1 MSVHI
6 TFHGAARTVTGSC
19 YRLETPHGALLVDCG
34 MFQGSKTLKEL
45 NYRSFPFDPRSLR
58 TVLLTHAHIDHSGLI
73 PKLVRDGFAGNIHA
87 THGTM
92 DLCDVMLRDA
102 SNIQETEVI
111 ALNRRNARRGKP
123 DVTPIYTAGDAA
135 NAMRQFGRVEYMDWF
150 SPMPGVR
157 ARYWNAGHIL
167 GSASIEIAVIG
178 AGWDGGDLTLLFSG
192 DIGPGNKALQHPPEG
207 PAGVDYLFCESTYGD
222 RDRPA
227 VSPDERR
234 NHLGQLVRDAV
245 APDGALLI
253 PSFAVER
260 TQELLAD
267 LVRLMERGEI
277 PRAPIFIDSPL
288 AIRATRI
295 FAHAAEDLAGGKEF
309 TSLLHSTWLRPTESV
324 EESKAIEEVAGFKII
339 LAGSGMCEAGR
350 IRHHLR
356 RWLWHKQATVL
367 LVGFQASGTLGRL
380 LQEGAKQVRIQGDEI
395 SVRARVSFT
404 DDYSGHADA
413 PELAEW
419 IDARQPVG
427 AGTFLVHGEE
437 QALRD
442 LATRLAPDRLIIPE
456 LDSTYALN
464 PGGARLAGA
473 GNPRLAPEAVSRLDW
488 HNARSRLILDIGT
501 KLDAAAD
508 DTAREALLR
517 RLRAALEPA
526 P

>member
-1 MSVHI
+1 MSIHVTI
-6 TFHGAARTVTGSC
+6 HGAARTVTGSC
-19 YRLETPHGALLVDCG
+19 YRIETPQGTLLVDCG

-45 NYRSFPFDPRSLR
+45 NYRAFPFDPAAIRC
-58 TVLLTHAHIDHSGLI
+58 VLLTHAHIDHSGLL
-73 PKLVRDGFAGNIHA
+73 PKLVRAGFRGEIHA

-92 DLCDVMLRDA
+92 DLCEVMLRDA
-102 SNIQETEVI
+102 GNIQETEVI

-135 NAMRQFGRVEYMDWF
+135 NAMRQFRRVNYEDWF

-167 GSASIEIAVIG
+167 GSASIEIAITG
-178 AGWDGGDLTLLFSG
+178 AGKDGGDLTLLFSG
-192 DIGPGNKALQHPPEG
+192 DIGPGNKALQRPPEG

-227 VSPDERR
+227 MTPEERR
-234 NHLGQLVRDAV
+234 AHLGQLVRDAV
-245 APDGALLI
+245 APDGVLLI

-267 LVRLMERGEI
+267 LIRLMESAAI
-277 PRAPIFIDSPL
+277 PTAPVFIDSPL

-295 FAHAAEDLAGGKEF
+295 FAHAASDLADGREF
-309 TSLLHSTWLRPTESV
+309 TGLMHSTWLRPTETV
-324 EESKAIEEVAGFKII
+324 EESKAIEDISGFKII
-339 LAGSGMCEAGR
+339 LAGSGMCDAGR

-380 LQEGAKQVRIQGDEI
+380 LQEGAQQVRIQGDEI
-395 SVRARVSFT
+395 SVRARVSWT

-419 IDARQPVG
+419 IAARQPVR
-427 AGTFLVHGEE
+427 AGLFLVHGEE
-437 QALRD
+437 QALQD
-442 LATRLAPDRLIIPE
+442 LAARLAPARPMIPD
-456 LDSTYALN
+456 LDATYVLN
-464 PGGARLAGA
+464 PSGARLSGE
-473 GNPRLAPEAVSRLDW
+473 GKPRLPPETVSRLDW

-501 KLDAAAD
+501 KLDATSD
-508 DTAREALLR
+508 DTTREALLR
-517 RLRAALEPA
+517 RLRAALDA
-526 P
+526 